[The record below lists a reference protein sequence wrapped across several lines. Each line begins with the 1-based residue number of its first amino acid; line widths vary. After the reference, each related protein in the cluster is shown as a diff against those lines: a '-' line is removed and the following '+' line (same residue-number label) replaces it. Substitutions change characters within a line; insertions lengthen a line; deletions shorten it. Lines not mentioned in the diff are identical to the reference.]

1 MKIFR
6 FFSLNRQFLILTTA
20 LIISLAFNVK
30 FILYENFEKGSLH
43 KILKP
48 QAQDNSKFKLKS
60 QSFKNAK
67 VVIQKKDYFIPS
79 IVVNGSENFGSYYE
93 KETFYNPYLRNFNP
107 CKYGVSGPRIICAI
121 FTHQKAH
128 GDTKYIQNT

>member
-6 FFSLNRQFLILTTA
+6 FFSLNRQSLILTIA

-30 FILYENFEKGSLH
+30 LILYENFEKGSSH

-48 QAQDNSKFKLKS
+48 QDNSKLKQNKT
-60 QSFKNAK
+60 QSFENAK
-67 VVIQKKDYFIPS
+67 VIVQKKDYFIPS

-93 KETFYNPYLRNFNP
+93 KETFYNPNLR
-107 CKYGVSGPRIICAI
+107 
-121 FTHQKAH
+121 
-128 GDTKYIQNT
+128 